1 MHRLNRLNH
10 QGPHGHGARRP
21 DRQSSDGEL
30 KRPPRVLVIED
41 TKIIQQLVAVTLR
54 PLAVEIEARY
64 DGASGLEAA
73 IESSPDVIVLD
84 IGLPG
89 LTGWE
94 VLTRLRS
101 DPRTRHVRVLV
112 LTAHAQEE
120 VRTKALQDGA
130 DKFMTKPFL
139 PQMLRDAIA
148 SLLDVH
154 STDTVHTNTEVG

>member
-1 MHRLNRLNH
+1 MHRPNH
-10 QGPHGHGARRP
+10 QGPHRHGAHRP
-21 DRQSSDGEL
+21 DRQSSDDEP

-41 TKIIQQLVAVTLR
+41 TKLLQQLIAVTLR
-54 PLAVEIEARY
+54 PLAVEIEACY

-94 VLTRLRS
+94 VLAGLRS
-101 DPRTRHVRVLV
+101 GLRTRHVRVLV

-120 VRTKALQDGA
+120 VRTKAQQDGA

-139 PQMLRDAIA
+139 PTLLRGAIA
-148 SLLDVH
+148 SLLDAH
-154 STDTVHTNTEVG
+154 SNDTVHTNTEVG